1 MEPILKINK
10 MNNKIHT
17 ILAEKYR
24 PTTLDTYIC
33 DDHIREKIQEFIT
46 NQDIPHLG
54 FFGLQGSG
62 KSTLAK
68 ILVNNIDCD
77 FIYLNATENRGM
89 DDIKDKVGSFA
100 STRSFKPLKVVI
112 LDESSHILQASQV
125 LLLNMIETYSLTTR
139 FILTGNYPER
149 LIPPLRSRLQEFK
162 LTPPPKKVVAKY
174 IHQILTEENVEF
186 TLDDL
191 VTIINS
197 SYPDFRKIINTCQ
210 KHVID
215 NKLVI
220 PFTLSK
226 NEDVNSKIVNEL
238 KKPSSKTFN
247 NIRQIIADNGV
258 SLFEDIYK
266 HLYDSINQY
275 AVGCEGQ
282 IAIIINE
289 GLYQSNFKL
298 DLEINFMASISKII
312 ETIKQNRIL

>member
-1 MEPILKINK
+1 MTKQ
-10 MNNKIHT
+10 HT
-17 ILAEKYR
+17 IWAEKYR
-24 PTTLDTYIC
+24 PTNLDNYIC
-33 DDHIREKIQEFIT
+33 DNKIREKVQEFLT

-112 LDESSHILQASQV
+112 LDESTHILQASQV

-162 LTPPPKKVVAKY
+162 LTPPSKKIVAKHIY
-174 IHQILTEENVEF
+174 NILEQESIEF
-186 TLDDL
+186 VIEDL
-191 VTIINS
+191 VTVINS
-197 SYPDFRKIINTCQ
+197 SYPDFRKIINSCQ
-210 KHVID
+210 KYVID

-220 PFTLSK
+220 PSTLVK
-226 NEDVNSKIVNEL
+226 NEDVNNKILDEL
-238 KKPSSKTFN
+238 KKPSNKTFN

-266 HLYDSINQY
+266 HLYDNTNQY
-275 AVGCEGQ
+275 AIGCEGQ

-312 ETIKQNRIL
+312 EIIKQNRIL

>member
-1 MEPILKINK
+1 METTNSK
-10 MNNKIHT
+10 HT
-17 ILAEKYR
+17 IWNEKYR
-24 PTTLDTYIC
+24 PSTLDTYIC
-33 DDHIREKIQEFIT
+33 DNQIHEKIQEFIT

-112 LDESSHILQASQV
+112 LDESTHILQASQV

-162 LTPPPKKVVAKY
+162 LTPPSKKVVAKHIY
-174 IHQILTEENVEF
+174 NILEQESIEF
-186 TLDDL
+186 VIEDL
-191 VTIINS
+191 ATVVNS
-197 SYPDFRKIINTCQ
+197 SYPDFRKIINSCQ
-210 KHVID
+210 KYVVD

-220 PFTLSK
+220 PSTLVK
-226 NEDVNSKIVNEL
+226 NEDVNSKIVDEL
-238 KKPSSKTFN
+238 KKPSNKTFN

-266 HLYDSINQY
+266 HLYDSTNQY

-312 ETIKQNRIL
+312 EIIKQNRIL

>member
-1 MEPILKINK
+1 MMNK
-10 MNNKIHT
+10 EHT
-17 ILAEKYR
+17 IFVEKYR
-24 PTTLDTYIC
+24 PKTLDTYIC
-33 DDHIREKIQEFIT
+33 DDQIREKIQEFIT

-89 DDIKDKVGSFA
+89 DDIKEKVGSFA

-112 LDESSHILQASQV
+112 LDESTHILQASQV

-162 LTPPPKKVVAKY
+162 LTPPSKKVVAKHVY
-174 IHQILTEENVEF
+174 EILNKENVEF
-186 TLDDL
+186 VLEDL
-191 VTIINS
+191 ASIVNS
-197 SYPDFRKIINTCQ
+197 SYPDFRKIINDCQ
-210 KHVID
+210 KYIVD
-215 NKLVI
+215 GKLVI
-220 PFTLSK
+220 PKSLGK
-226 NEDVNSKIVNEL
+226 NEDVQSKILDTL
-238 KKPSSKTFN
+238 KKPSNKTFN
-247 NIRQIIADNGV
+247 EIRQIIADNDI
-258 SLFEDIYK
+258 SSFEDIFK
-266 HLYDSINQY
+266 HLYEHINVY

-289 GLYQSNFKL
+289 CLYQANFRV
-298 DLEINFMASISKII
+298 DLEINFMAGISKII
-312 ETIKQNRIL
+312 EVIKTNRII

>member
-1 MEPILKINK
+1 
-10 MNNKIHT
+10 MNSKHT
-17 ILAEKYR
+17 IWVEKFR
-24 PTTLDTYIC
+24 PTSLDTYIC
-33 DDHIREKIQEFIT
+33 EESIREKVQEFLT

-100 STRSFKPLKVVI
+100 STRSFKPLKIVI
-112 LDESSHILQASQV
+112 LDESTHILQASQV

-162 LTPPPKKVVAKY
+162 LIPPSKKIVAKNVY
-174 IHQILTEENVEF
+174 EILEQEGIEF
-186 TLDDL
+186 NIDDL
-191 VTIINS
+191 VTVVNS
-197 SYPDFRKIINTCQ
+197 SYPDFRKIINSCQ
-210 KHVID
+210 KYVVD

-220 PFTLSK
+220 PSTLVK
-226 NEDVNSKIVNEL
+226 NEDVNSKIVDEL

-266 HLYDSINQY
+266 HLYDTVHQY

-298 DLEINFMASISKII
+298 DLEINFMASTSKII
-312 ETIKQNRIL
+312 ETIKQNKIL

>member
-1 MEPILKINK
+1 MTKQ
-10 MNNKIHT
+10 HT
-17 ILAEKYR
+17 IWAEKYR
-24 PTTLDTYIC
+24 PTNLDNYIC
-33 DDHIREKIQEFIT
+33 DNKIREKVQEFLT

-112 LDESSHILQASQV
+112 LDESTHILQASQV

-162 LTPPPKKVVAKY
+162 LTPPSKKIVAKHIY
-174 IHQILTEENVEF
+174 NILEQESIEF
-186 TLDDL
+186 VIEDL
-191 VTIINS
+191 VTVINS
-197 SYPDFRKIINTCQ
+197 SYPDFRKIINSCQ
-210 KHVID
+210 KYVID

-220 PFTLSK
+220 PSTLVK
-226 NEDVNSKIVNEL
+226 NEDVNSKILDEL
-238 KKPSSKTFN
+238 KKPSNKTFN

-266 HLYDSINQY
+266 HLYDSTNQY

-312 ETIKQNRIL
+312 EIIKQNRIL

>member
-1 MEPILKINK
+1 

-24 PTTLDTYIC
+24 PQTLDTYLC
-33 DDHIREKIQEFIT
+33 DDTLRDKFQTFVT

-77 FIYLNATENRGM
+77 YIYLNATENRGM
-89 DDIKDKVGSFA
+89 DDIKEKVGSFA
-100 STRSFKPLKVVI
+100 SARGFKPLKIVI
-112 LDESSHILQASQV
+112 LDESTHILQASQV

-162 LTPPPKKVVAKY
+162 LTPPSKKVVAKHVY
-174 IHQILTEENVEF
+174 GILNQENIEF
-186 TLDDL
+186 QLEDL
-191 VTIINS
+191 AAVVNS
-197 SYPDFRKIINTCQ
+197 SYPDFRKIINDCQ
-210 KHVID
+210 KYIID
-215 NKLVI
+215 NKL
-220 PFTLSK
+220 TLPNTLGK
-226 NEDVNSKIVNEL
+226 NEDVQSKILDEL
-238 KKPSSKTFN
+238 KKPTTKTFN
-247 NIRQIIADNGV
+247 NIRQIIADNDV
-258 SLFEDIYK
+258 SSFEDVFK
-266 HLYDSINQY
+266 HLYECTNDY

-289 GLYQSNFKL
+289 CIYQSNFRV
-298 DLEINFMASISKII
+298 DLEINFMSAISKII
-312 ETIKQNRIL
+312 EVLKTNKRL

>member
-1 MEPILKINK
+1 
-10 MNNKIHT
+10 MNSKHT
-17 ILAEKYR
+17 IWVEKYR
-24 PTTLDTYIC
+24 PTTLDNYIC
-33 DDHIREKIQEFIT
+33 DESIREKVQEFLT

-54 FFGLQGSG
+54 LFGLQGSG

-100 STRSFKPLKVVI
+100 STRSFKPLKIVI
-112 LDESSHILQASQV
+112 LDESTHILQASQV

-162 LTPPPKKVVAKY
+162 LTPPSKKVVAKHVY
-174 IHQILTEENVEF
+174 QILSDENIEF
-186 TLDDL
+186 KLEDL
-191 VTIINS
+191 ATVVNS
-197 SYPDFRKIINTCQ
+197 SYPDFRKIINSCQ
-210 KHVID
+210 KYVVD

-220 PFTLSK
+220 PTTLAK
-226 NEDVNSKIVNEL
+226 NEDVNSKILDEL
-238 KKPSSKTFN
+238 KNPTNKTFN
-247 NIRQIIADNGV
+247 NIRQIVADNDI

-266 HLYDSINQY
+266 HLYDSTNQY

-312 ETIKQNRIL
+312 EIIKQNRIL

>member
-1 MEPILKINK
+1 MVTTKE
-10 MNNKIHT
+10 HT
-17 ILAEKYR
+17 IFVEKYR
-24 PTTLDTYIC
+24 PKTLDTYIC
-33 DDHIREKIQEFIT
+33 DEQIREKIQEFIT

-89 DDIKDKVGSFA
+89 DDIKEKVGSFA
-100 STRSFKPLKVVI
+100 STRSFKPLKIVI
-112 LDESSHILQASQV
+112 LDESTHILQASQV

-162 LTPPPKKVVAKY
+162 LTPPSKKVVAKHVY
-174 IHQILTEENVEF
+174 EILNKEEVEF
-186 TLDDL
+186 NIEDL
-191 VTIINS
+191 ASIVNS
-197 SYPDFRKIINTCQ
+197 SYPDFRKIINDCQ
-210 KHVID
+210 KYIVD

-220 PFTLSK
+220 PKTLGK
-226 NEDVNSKIVNEL
+226 NEDVQSKILDAL
-238 KKPSSKTFN
+238 KKPSNKTFN
-247 NIRQIIADNGV
+247 EIRQIIADNDL
-258 SLFEDIYK
+258 SSFEDVFK
-266 HLYDSINQY
+266 HLYEHINEY

-289 GLYQSNFKL
+289 CLYQANFRV
-298 DLEINFMASISKII
+298 DLEINFMSGISKMI
-312 ETIKQNRIL
+312 EVIKTNKIL